1 MRLMRLRMHLSREYY
16 IRWGTECIV
25 SRCATLIKWQ
35 AISD

>member
-1 MRLMRLRMHLSREYY
+1 MRIMRMHLSVGY

-25 SRCATLIKWQ
+25 SRCATLIEWQ